1 LAFWRMPVPCA
12 YVSDIIVDADTR
24 PLTLFL
30 SGSTVNI
37 ETSCLAFPDR
47 VDQRREVNDR
57 PIPQGATR
65 HRLNLLSEC

>member
-30 SGSTVNI
+30 SGSIVKV
-37 ETSCLAFPDR
+37 ETTSLAFSDR
-47 VDQRREVNDR
+47 ANQRKEVER
-57 PIPQGATR
+57 
-65 HRLNLLSEC
+65 

>member
-1 LAFWRMPVPCA
+1 MGCDCTVRRVRSEFRWRWN
-12 YVSDIIVDADTR
+12 TR